1 MSGVWRNVLFADIRE
16 SLLQVLE
23 VVGLGP
29 LAMVLAAEGYTE
41 VAQLRSLN
49 KSGDLGSLLLDYGF
63 TDDDVDKVS
72 KVVGFK
78 ALAGDGDFFEAIT
91 GPNDD
96 DSSQSGAAAEVVGA
110 TGVATT
116 TSSEV
121 FVPAAKEVAFSEWG
135 HEECLSWLQR

>member
-1 MSGVWRNVLFADIRE
+1 M

-49 KSGDLGSLLLDYGF
+49 RSGDLGSLLLDYGF

-72 KVVGFK
+72 RVVGFK
-78 ALAGDGDFFEAIT
+78 ALAGDGDFFEAAIDSECN
-91 GPNDD
+91 G
-96 DSSQSGAAAEVVGA
+96 SSQSATAEVA
-110 TGVATT
+110 RDIEVAKTIAK
-116 TSSEV
+116 
-121 FVPAAKEVAFSEWG
+121 VPASRAFSEWD
-135 HEECLSWLQR
+135 HKECLSWMQRSVVFILSPMDENGNAFVQ